1 MKTSKLQI
9 DLNKFKF
16 NIKKIKDKL
25 SAKTQIIAMI
35 KADAYGNGAEN
46 LIDTLIES
54 KVNYVGVANALE
66 GEYIRNYNNEINI
79 IVLNQPTCEQID
91 YIVKNDLICG
101 VSDEMFIRELN
112 DCAVEKGVI
121 IRAHLEIDTGAGRNG
136 ILPSQLDDMINLF
149 NNLTNVKLEGI
160 YTHFTCAD
168 SDDEFTLTQI
178 EKFESVVERVR
189 EYGIDPIVHCANSA
203 AIINYPQVHF
213 DMVRPGILLYGYYTD
228 ESIKGQIAVKPVEKW
243 ISQISY
249 IKRVPK
255 GTAIS
260 YNKTFITERESVIAI
275 VPVGYA
281 DGYKRAFS
289 NKADVLINGKRARVV
304 GTVCMDMIM
313 IDVTDI
319 DNVNIGDEVYLFDNK
334 EITVD
339 ELAKIANTINYEI
352 IVGIGKRVEREYI

>member
-1 MKTSKLQI
+1 
-9 DLNKFKF
+9 
-16 NIKKIKDKL
+16 
-25 SAKTQIIAMI
+25 
-35 KADAYGNGAEN
+35 
-46 LIDTLIES
+46 
-54 KVNYVGVANALE
+54 
-66 GEYIRNYNNEINI
+66 
-79 IVLNQPTCEQID
+79 
-91 YIVKNDLICG
+91 
-101 VSDEMFIRELN
+101 
-112 DCAVEKGVI
+112 
-121 IRAHLEIDTGAGRNG
+121 
-136 ILPSQLDDMINLF
+136 
-149 NNLTNVKLEGI
+149 
-160 YTHFTCAD
+160 
-168 SDDEFTLTQI
+168 
-178 EKFESVVERVR
+178 
-189 EYGIDPIVHCANSA
+189 
-203 AIINYPQVHF
+203 
-213 DMVRPGILLYGYYTD
+213 LYGYYTD